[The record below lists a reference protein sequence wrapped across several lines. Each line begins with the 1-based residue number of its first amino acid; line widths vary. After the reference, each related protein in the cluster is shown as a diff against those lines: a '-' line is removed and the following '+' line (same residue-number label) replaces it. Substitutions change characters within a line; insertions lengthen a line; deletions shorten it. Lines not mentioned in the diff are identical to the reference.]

1 MNKEKLEVNLSGHSD
16 VFNDNMIVFDRNIN
30 FVYGENGTGKTT
42 IAAEINNQFSDKY
55 NVCEFK
61 DFTSLVGENG
71 RLNAIS
77 LGQVNAELQKKIN
90 SATKKIAEYREQLE
104 EPEEDGDD
112 NAYSKLNS
120 ATERYNTQR
129 AEIDKALQIS
139 ARNIKN
145 MADPQVAP
153 PSYNKNSFADDA
165 PDALPLS
172 AKELKIAK
180 ETASAKRRITFR
192 Q

>member
-104 EPEEDGDD
+104 EPEED
-112 NAYSKLNS
+112 
-120 ATERYNTQR
+120 
-129 AEIDKALQIS
+129 
-139 ARNIKN
+139 
-145 MADPQVAP
+145 
-153 PSYNKNSFADDA
+153 
-165 PDALPLS
+165 
-172 AKELKIAK
+172 
-180 ETASAKRRITFR
+180 
-192 Q
+192 